1 MENASKALI
10 IAGSVLIAL
19 LVISLL
25 VVFYNN
31 IKNLMEAEHTQDITE
46 QIAEYNKKYDVY
58 YRNNLYGSE
67 ILSICNKVY
76 DYNKREVEEEG
87 YSKLDIQVTFNKQI
101 IAYNSEIIIDTKQTY
116 NSDTLKQKVEYLES
130 NIENYGK
137 QKVSGKTIEVLSG
150 LRTNEIK
157 DLLGTENISEV
168 QAKINLYLGYKSA
181 LSNLKAK
188 TFSATKFEYDQNTGR
203 VEKMIFKEN

>member
-31 IKNLMEAEHTQDITE
+31 IKNLMGAKHTQDITE
-46 QIAEYNKKYDVY
+46 QIAE
-58 YRNNLYGSE
+58 
-67 ILSICNKVY
+67 
-76 DYNKREVEEEG
+76 
-87 YSKLDIQVTFNKQI
+87 FNKQI

-157 DLLGTENISEV
+157 DLLETENISEV